1 LKAIFKRI
9 AFQTQLNV
17 KYCFFIDG
25 LDEYNGAEEEVVE
38 MLTFLSSSD
47 SIKICT
53 STSPRSIF
61 ERFFYNTARTFD
73 IARFTKA
80 DMMHHVKEELNENE
94 NFRRLESTEL
104 RREEILE
111 LIAELAQ
118 GVWLWVFLVT
128 RDLKLAVNRDEGID
142 MMGKIIFQ
150 FSTNLRSNLSA

>member
-1 LKAIFKRI
+1 
-9 AFQTQLNV
+9 
-17 KYCFFIDG
+17 
-25 LDEYNGAEEEVVE
+25 
-38 MLTFLSSSD
+38 
-47 SIKICT
+47 
-53 STSPRSIF
+53 
-61 ERFFYNTARTFD
+61 
-73 IARFTKA
+73 
-80 DMMHHVKEELNENE
+80 MMHHVKEELNENE